1 MRSLTLRTLRSLISA
16 LQVPALAA
24 VMLCGAGCFKTT
36 AIIPSYPTAIAETK
50 TLWTNGFFW
59 GAVGDTI
66 DTGAVCNGRPV
77 TRVTTDRSFGNAV
90 VSWVTLGIYTPSR
103 MKVTCGQ
110 APAHAGYYQNY

>member
-1 MRSLTLRTLRSLISA
+1 MRSVTLRSLVTAI
-16 LQVPALAA
+16 QIPALAA
-24 VMLCGAGCFKTT
+24 VLLFGAGCFRTT
-36 AIIPSYPTAIAETK
+36 AIIPNYPMAVAETK

-103 MKVTCGQ
+103 MRVTCGQ
-110 APAHAGYYQNY
+110 APAHAGYYQGY